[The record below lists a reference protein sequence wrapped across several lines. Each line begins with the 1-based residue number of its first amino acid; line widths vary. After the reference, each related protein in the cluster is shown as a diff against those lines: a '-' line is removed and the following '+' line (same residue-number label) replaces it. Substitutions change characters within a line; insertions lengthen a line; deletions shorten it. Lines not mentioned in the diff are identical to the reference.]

1 MSTAHPLRDI
11 ERINGPPG
19 PYLEAIGTIFATF
32 GAATQDSGN
41 VSYGVQVGGERFF
54 VKTIAPEVEAFCDH
68 ETRGALLY
76 NAARLRRSCNHP
88 TLPALHRIVETA
100 HGPSLV
106 YDWVDGE
113 CLYGGRDDPQ
123 SAHQRFR
130 HLPTD
135 TILAVLDAIYDLHV
149 RLVQRGWIAVDFYDG
164 SLMYDF
170 EHRAVHVVDL
180 DNYHLGA
187 FTNQMGRMF
196 GSTRF
201 MAPEE
206 FERGAL
212 IDERTTVF
220 TMGRT
225 AVVCLGDDIGG
236 ALGEVVR
243 RACRQER
250 EERYSSMEEFYA
262 AWQQARQLGSGNS
275 QELCSR

>member
-1 MSTAHPLRDI
+1 M
-11 ERINGPPG
+11 
-19 PYLEAIGTIFATF
+19 
-32 GAATQDSGN
+32 
-41 VSYGVQVGGERFF
+41 
-54 VKTIAPEVEAFCDH
+54 
-68 ETRGALLY
+68 
-76 NAARLRRSCNHP
+76 
-88 TLPALHRIVETA
+88 
-100 HGPSLV
+100 

-113 CLYGGRDDPQ
+113 CLHGGRDDPQ

-130 HLPTD
+130 RLPTAA
-135 TILAVLDAIYDLHV
+135 ILAVLDAIYDLHV

-164 SLMYDF
+164 CLMYDF
-170 EHRAVHVVDL
+170 ERQAAHIVDL

-225 AVVCLGDDIGG
+225 AVVCLGDDIDG
-236 ALGEVVR
+236 AMGEVVR

-250 EERYSSMEEFYA
+250 AARYHFYGGILRGLA
-262 AWQQARQLGSGNS
+262 AGEIDFARCTL
-275 QELCSR
+275 

>member
-1 MSTAHPLRDI
+1 MPMSTAHPLRDI
-11 ERINGPPG
+11 ERINGPLG
-19 PYLEAIGTIFATF
+19 PYLEAIGTVFATF
-32 GAATQDSGN
+32 GAPAQDSGN

-76 NAARLRRSCNHP
+76 NAARLRRSCNHS

-100 HGPSLV
+100 HGPALV

-130 HLPTD
+130 RLPTD

-170 EHRAVHVVDL
+170 ERRAVHVVDL

-250 EERYSSMEEFYA
+250 EARYSSMEEFYA
-262 AWQQARQLGSGNS
+262 AWQQARQLGRS
-275 QELCSR
+275 

>member
-11 ERINGPPG
+11 ERIDGPPG

-32 GAATQDSGN
+32 GAPAQDSGN

-54 VKTIAPEVEAFCDH
+54 VKTTNPEAEVFGDH
-68 ETRGALLY
+68 ATRVALLY
-76 NAARLRRSCNHP
+76 NAARLRRSCDHL
-88 TLPALHRIVETA
+88 TLPALHRIFETA
-100 HGPSLV
+100 HGPALV

-113 CLYGGRDDPQ
+113 CLYGGRGDPQ

-130 HLPTD
+130 RLPAD
-135 TILAVLDAIYDLHV
+135 AILAVLDAIYDLHIQ
-149 RLVQRGWIAVDFYDG
+149 LVQRGWIAVDFYDG
-164 SLMYDF
+164 CLMYDF
-170 EHRAVHVVDL
+170 ERQVAHIVDL

-206 FERGAL
+206 FERGAV

-225 AVVCLGDDIGG
+225 AVAFLGDGIEG
-236 ALGEVVR
+236 AMGEVVR

-250 EERYSSMEEFYA
+250 EARYRSIEEFYA
-262 AWQQARQLGSGNS
+262 AWQQARLIG
-275 QELCSR
+275 RR

>member
-1 MSTAHPLRDI
+1 MNTAHPLRDI
-11 ERINGPPG
+11 ERIDGPPG
-19 PYLEAIGTIFATF
+19 PYLEAIGTVFATF

-41 VSYGVQVGGERFF
+41 VSYGVQIGDERFF
-54 VKTIAPEVEAFCDH
+54 VKTTDPEAEVFGDH
-68 ETRGALLY
+68 AARVALLY
-76 NAARLRRSCNHP
+76 NAVRLRRSCNHP
-88 TLPALHRIVETA
+88 TLPVLHCIVETS
-100 HGPSLV
+100 HGPALV

-113 CLYGGRDDPQ
+113 CLHGGRDDPQ

-130 HLPTD
+130 RLPTD
-135 TILAVLDAIYDLHV
+135 AILAVLDAIYDLHV
-149 RLVQRGWIAVDFYDG
+149 QLVQRGWIAVDFYDG
-164 SLMYDF
+164 CLMYDF
-170 EHRAVHVVDL
+170 ERQAAHIVDL
-180 DNYHLGA
+180 DMYHLGA

-236 ALGEVVR
+236 EIGEVVR
-243 RACRQER
+243 CAYRPER
-250 EERYSSMEEFYA
+250 EERYRSMEEFYA
-262 AWQQARQLGSGNS
+262 AWQQARRLGRG
-275 QELCSR
+275 

>member
-11 ERINGPPG
+11 ERINGSPG

-32 GAATQDSGN
+32 GAPTQDSGN

-54 VKTIAPEVEAFCDH
+54 VKTTDPEAEVFGDH
-68 ETRGALLY
+68 ATRVALLY
-76 NAARLRRSCNHP
+76 NAARFRRSCDHP
-88 TLPALHRIVETA
+88 TLPALHRIFETA
-100 HGPSLV
+100 HGPALV

-130 HLPTD
+130 RLPVKA
-135 TILAVLDAIYDLHV
+135 ILDVLDAIYDLHV
-149 RLVQRGWIAVDFYDG
+149 QLVQRGWIAVDFYDG
-164 SLMYDF
+164 CLMYDF
-170 EHRAVHVVDL
+170 ERQAAHIVDL

-206 FERGAL
+206 FERGAV
-212 IDERTTVF
+212 IDERTTLF
-220 TMGRT
+220 TMGR
-225 AVVCLGDDIGG
+225 AAIAFLGDDIGG
-236 ALGEVVR
+236 AMGEVVR

-250 EERYSSMEEFYA
+250 EVLYSSMEEFYA
-262 AWQQARQLGSGNS
+262 AWQQARRLGSG
-275 QELCSR
+275 

>member
-1 MSTAHPLRDI
+1 MSAAHPLRDI
-11 ERINGPPG
+11 ERISGPPG

-54 VKTIAPEVEAFCDH
+54 VKTTDLEAEVFGDH
-68 ETRGALLY
+68 ATRVALLY
-76 NAARLRRSCNHP
+76 NAAQLRRTCDHP
-88 TLPALHRIVETA
+88 TLPALHGIVETA
-100 HGPSLV
+100 HGPALV

-113 CLYGGRDDPQ
+113 CLYGGRRGPQ

-130 HLPTD
+130 RLPGD
-135 TILAVLDAIYDLHV
+135 AILAVLDAIYDLHV
-149 RLVQRGWIAVDFYDG
+149 QLVQRGWIAVDFYDG
-164 SLMYDF
+164 CLIYDF
-170 EHRAVHVVDL
+170 ERQAAHVVDL
-180 DNYHLGA
+180 DMYHLGV

-220 TMGRT
+220 TMGR
-225 AVVCLGDDIGG
+225 AAIAFLGDDIGG
-236 ALGEVVR
+236 AMGEVVR
-243 RACRQER
+243 CACRTECA
-250 EERYSSMEEFYA
+250 ERYSSMEEFYA
-262 AWQQARQLGSGNS
+262 AWQQARRLGRG
-275 QELCSR
+275 

>member
-1 MSTAHPLRDI
+1 MSTAHSLRGI

-19 PYLEAIGTIFATF
+19 PYLASIGTVFATF

-41 VSYGVQVGGERFF
+41 VSYGVQIGDERFF
-54 VKTIAPEVEAFCDH
+54 VKTTDPEAEVFCDH
-68 ETRGALLY
+68 SARVALLY
-76 NAARLRRSCNHP
+76 NAAQLRRSCDHP

-100 HGPSLV
+100 HGPALV

-113 CLYGGRDDPQ
+113 CLYGGRDNPQ

-130 HLPTD
+130 RLPTHAV
-135 TILAVLDAIYDLHV
+135 LAVLNAIYDLHV

-164 SLMYDF
+164 CLMYDF
-170 EHRAVHVVDL
+170 ERQAAHIVDL
-180 DNYHLGA
+180 DNYHLGP

-212 IDERTTVF
+212 INERTTVF
-220 TMGRT
+220 TMGR
-225 AVVCLGDDIGG
+225 AAFVCLGDDIGA

-243 RACRQER
+243 RACRPER
-250 EERYSSMEEFYA
+250 EARYRSMEEFYA
-262 AWQQARQLGSGNS
+262 AWQQARRN
-275 QELCSR
+275 

>member
-1 MSTAHPLRDI
+1 MPMSTAHPLRDI

-19 PYLEAIGTIFATF
+19 PYLEAIGTVFATF
-32 GAATQDSGN
+32 GAPAQDSGN

-76 NAARLRRSCNHP
+76 NAARLRRSCDHP

-100 HGPSLV
+100 HGPALV

-130 HLPTD
+130 RLPTD

-170 EHRAVHVVDL
+170 ERRAVHVVDL

-250 EERYSSMEEFYA
+250 EARYSSMEEFYA
-262 AWQQARQLGSGNS
+262 AWQQARQLGRS
-275 QELCSR
+275 

>member
-1 MSTAHPLRDI
+1 M
-11 ERINGPPG
+11 
-19 PYLEAIGTIFATF
+19 
-32 GAATQDSGN
+32 
-41 VSYGVQVGGERFF
+41 
-54 VKTIAPEVEAFCDH
+54 
-68 ETRGALLY
+68 
-76 NAARLRRSCNHP
+76 
-88 TLPALHRIVETA
+88 
-100 HGPSLV
+100 

-130 HLPTD
+130 RLPTD

-170 EHRAVHVVDL
+170 ERRAVHVVDL

-250 EERYSSMEEFYA
+250 EARYSSMEEFYA
-262 AWQQARQLGSGNS
+262 AWQQARQLGRS
-275 QELCSR
+275 

>member
-19 PYLEAIGTIFATF
+19 LYLEAIGTIFATF

-41 VSYGVQVGGERFF
+41 VSYGVQVGGECFF
-54 VKTIAPEVEAFCDH
+54 VKTTDPEAEVFGDH
-68 ETRGALLY
+68 ATRVALLY
-76 NAARLRRSCNHP
+76 NAARLKRSCDHP
-88 TLPALHRIVETA
+88 TLPTLHCIVETA
-100 HGPSLV
+100 HGPALV

-113 CLYGGRDDPQ
+113 CLHGGRDDWQ

-130 HLPTD
+130 RLPAAA
-135 TILAVLDAIYDLHV
+135 ILAVLDAIYDLHV
-149 RLVQRGWIAVDFYDG
+149 RLAQRGWVAVDFYDG
-164 SLMYDF
+164 CLMYDF
-170 EHRAVHVVDL
+170 KRQVAHIVDL
-180 DNYHLGA
+180 DMYHLGA

-220 TMGRT
+220 AMDRT
-225 AVVCLGDDIGG
+225 AIAFLGNDIGG
-236 ALGEVVR
+236 ALGKVVR
-243 RACRQER
+243 RACRDER
-250 EERYSSMEEFYA
+250 TARYRSMEEFCA
-262 AWQQARQLGSGNS
+262 AWQQVRRLGHCI
-275 QELCSR
+275 L

>member
-1 MSTAHPLRDI
+1 MSTAHPLRDV

-54 VKTIAPEVEAFCDH
+54 VKTTDPEAEVFGDH
-68 ETRGALLY
+68 ATRVALLY
-76 NAARLRRSCNHP
+76 NAARLRRSCDHP
-88 TLPALHRIVETA
+88 TLPALHCIVETA
-100 HGPSLV
+100 HGPALV

-113 CLYGGRDDPQ
+113 CLRGGRGGGQ
-123 SAHQRFR
+123 SVHQRFR
-130 HLPTD
+130 RLPAAAIFT
-135 TILAVLDAIYDLHV
+135 VLDAIYDLHV

-164 SLMYDF
+164 CLMYDF
-170 EHRAVHVVDL
+170 EHQVAHVVDL
-180 DNYHLGA
+180 DMYHLGA

-212 IDERTTVF
+212 IDERTTIF
-220 TMGRT
+220 TMGR
-225 AVVCLGDDIGG
+225 AAIAFLGDDIGG
-236 ALGEVVR
+236 AVEEIVR
-243 RACRQER
+243 CACRPER
-250 EERYSSMEEFYA
+250 AARYRSMEEFCA
-262 AWQQARQLGSGNS
+262 AWQQARRLGRG
-275 QELCSR
+275 

>member
-1 MSTAHPLRDI
+1 M
-11 ERINGPPG
+11 
-19 PYLEAIGTIFATF
+19 
-32 GAATQDSGN
+32 
-41 VSYGVQVGGERFF
+41 
-54 VKTIAPEVEAFCDH
+54 
-68 ETRGALLY
+68 
-76 NAARLRRSCNHP
+76 
-88 TLPALHRIVETA
+88 
-100 HGPSLV
+100 

-113 CLYGGRDDPQ
+113 CLHGGRDDPQ

-130 HLPTD
+130 RLPAD
-135 TILAVLDAIYDLHV
+135 AILSVLDAIYDLHV
-149 RLVQRGWIAVDFYDG
+149 QLVQRGWIAVDFYDG
-164 SLMYDF
+164 CLMYDF
-170 EHRAVHVVDL
+170 ERQAAHIVDL
-180 DNYHLGA
+180 DMYHLGA

-236 ALGEVVR
+236 AMGEVVR

-250 EERYSSMEEFYA
+250 EERYRSMEEFYA
-262 AWQQARQLGSGNS
+262 AWQQARQLG
-275 QELCSR
+275 

>member
-19 PYLEAIGTIFATF
+19 PYLEAIGTVFALF
-32 GAATQDSGN
+32 GAPTQDSGN

-54 VKTIAPEVEAFCDH
+54 VKTTDPEAEVFGDHATRVAF
-68 ETRGALLY
+68 LY
-76 NAARLRRSCNHP
+76 NAARLRQSCDHP

-100 HGPSLV
+100 HGPALV

-113 CLYGGRDDPQ
+113 CLYGGRADPQ
-123 SAHQRFR
+123 SAHQRFCR
-130 HLPTD
+130 LPGD
-135 TILAVLDAIYDLHV
+135 AILAVLDAIYDLHV
-149 RLVQRGWIAVDFYDG
+149 WLVLSGWIAVDFYDG
-164 SLMYDF
+164 CLMYDF
-170 EHRAVHVVDL
+170 ERQAAHVVDL
-180 DNYHLGA
+180 DMYHLGA
-187 FTNQMGRMF
+187 FTNEMGRMF

-220 TMGRT
+220 TMGR
-225 AVVCLGDDIGG
+225 AAIAFLGHDIGG
-236 ALGEVVR
+236 AMGEVIH

-250 EERYSSMEEFYA
+250 EARYRSMEEFCA
-262 AWQQARQLGSGNS
+262 AWQQARRLGRGCI
-275 QELCSR
+275 L

>member
-1 MSTAHPLRDI
+1 MSTAHPLRDV
-11 ERINGPPG
+11 ERISGPPG
-19 PYLEAIGTIFATF
+19 PYLAAIGTIFATF

-54 VKTIAPEVEAFCDH
+54 VKTADPKAEVFGDH
-68 ETRGALLY
+68 ATRVALLY
-76 NAARLRRSCNHP
+76 NAARLRRSCDHP

-100 HGPSLV
+100 HGPALV

-113 CLYGGRDDPQ
+113 CLHRGRDNPQ
-123 SAHQRFR
+123 SAHQRFCR
-130 HLPTD
+130 LPAD
-135 TILAVLDAIYDLHV
+135 AILAALDAIYDLHV
-149 RLVQRGWIAVDFYDG
+149 QLVRWGWIAVDFYDG
-164 SLMYDF
+164 GLMYDF
-170 EHRAVHVVDL
+170 ERQVVHVIDL
-180 DNYHLGA
+180 DMYHLGA

-220 TMGRT
+220 TMGRAAIVFLGT
-225 AVVCLGDDIGG
+225 AIGG

-243 RACRQER
+243 RACCQER
-250 EERYSSMEEFYA
+250 GGRYRSMEEFRA
-262 AWQQARQLGSGNS
+262 AWQQART
-275 QELCSR
+275 RP